1 MDGQEGVVGRQEG
14 RWIGL
19 MQPDRPAGDAS
30 GQEGGLAGIE
40 VRFGSDVRSLPA
52 DGSISAGLQ
61 VRNSP
66 RLDPG
71 VLKDLLDAVGLREGR
86 YVVGSIRGM
95 AVSQQD
101 TGPDPALSDQ
111 DECSARLIHSL
122 EGGLQSVL

>member
-1 MDGQEGVVGRQEG
+1 
-14 RWIGL
+14 

-40 VRFGSDVRSLPA
+40 VRFGSDVRSLPT
-52 DGSISAGLQ
+52 DGSISARLQ
-61 VRNSP
+61 VRNNP

-71 VLKDLLDAVGLREGR
+71 ILKDLLDAVGPQEGR
-86 YVVGSIRGM
+86 DAVGPISGM

-101 TGPDPALSDQ
+101 TRPDPALSDQ

-122 EGGLQSVL
+122 ERGLQPVPGRGKGR